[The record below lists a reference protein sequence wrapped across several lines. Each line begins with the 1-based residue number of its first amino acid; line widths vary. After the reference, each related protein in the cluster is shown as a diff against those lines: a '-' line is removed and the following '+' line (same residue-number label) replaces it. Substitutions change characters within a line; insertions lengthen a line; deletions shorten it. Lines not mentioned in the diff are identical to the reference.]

1 MSPPEKPDVNT
12 LRLIY
17 EHQVRERDRLRD
29 ARRTVTAQLGPLPAS
44 AGLVIGLFAGLS
56 PNVENRGLWWAALA
70 LFLGVIAVSVGS
82 SRVDPYRRAAAEVD
96 EPRGE
101 GLQPGD
107 LLAEEE
113 WLATRIEIERRLYY
127 GEAGEAPPRGLRR
140 LSPSRGSLQ
149 ASFDLELA
157 GLRMVQALLAAEVV
171 LLVLTRL
178 L

>member
-1 MSPPEKPDVNT
+1 MSPPQKPDVKT
-12 LRLIY
+12 LRLVY
-17 EHQVRERDRLRD
+17 EHLVRERDRLRD

-44 AGLVIGLFAGLS
+44 AGLVIGLFAALS
-56 PNVENRGLWWAALA
+56 PDVENRGLWWAALA
-70 LFLGVIAVSVGS
+70 LFVGVIAVSIIS
-82 SRVDPYRRAAAEVD
+82 TLVDPYRRAAAEVD

-107 LLAEEE
+107 LLAEER
-113 WLATRIEIERRLYY
+113 WLARRIAIERRLYY
-127 GEAGEAPPRGLRR
+127 GEAEEAPSRR
-140 LSPSRGSLQ
+140 LRLLSSRGSLQ

-157 GLRMVQALLAAEVV
+157 GLRIVQTLLAAEVV